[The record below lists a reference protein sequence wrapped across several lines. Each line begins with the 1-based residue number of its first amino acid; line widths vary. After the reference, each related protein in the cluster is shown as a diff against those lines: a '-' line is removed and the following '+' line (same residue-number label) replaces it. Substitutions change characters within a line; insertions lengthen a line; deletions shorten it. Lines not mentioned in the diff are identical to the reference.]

1 MLDTAVREDRIFFP
15 LGGCLATG
23 PHFKL
28 GARSI
33 GCDIKILELTNVYNV
48 RVQNFKFRG
57 LHFFYKKSSNEEFFL
72 KTACSPPFLLTSN

>member
-1 MLDTAVREDRIFFP
+1 MLDTAVKEDRIFFS

-57 LHFFYKKSSNEEFFL
+57 LHFFL
-72 KTACSPPFLLTSN
+72 